1 MDMCVQRPGRRALV
15 SSSLTSDGGPL
26 RQGLSLNL
34 ELTFSKE
41 DGSQRASSDCY
52 VSISPHQQEWGCRQ
66 VLGSELR
73 SSWLLS

>member
-1 MDMCVQRPGRRALV
+1 MWGFYIFIVCV
-15 SSSLTSDGGPL
+15 SSFAYSFK
-26 RQGLSLNL
+26 QGLSLNL

-73 SSWLLS
+73 SSWFLSKCP